1 MATAAK
7 QQGQARVSQKMLET
21 ARKRVKQDP
30 RLLEPRDIDMDNYIS
45 SLSKLLYYY
54 GTNFDNKSKKE
65 WAVQYFKETDKSLSK
80 MLSKVSHQY
89 FGTLGSL
96 IRMKENGIVLKDS
109 IDERILKMAT
119 EISGKYSKDDDSR
132 QSQASSSDDSKQE
145 ENKTEKTDYFL
156 GDFEGYLDDHLGK
169 KKSLGVV
176 AWTKQFSPT
185 LAQIG
190 SLKTL
195 IERKIKEYEG
205 VGTDKELLDAYGL
218 SRKVCK
224 DIIAALT
231 EAISE
236 LSTMY
241 QRKPRTP
248 KAIPVQ
254 KLVAAVKYMKEDL
267 SLGISS
273 IDPAAIIGKTS
284 LITFNVKTR
293 KVQYYVAEEGK
304 QFSIKGTT
312 LLNFDIA
319 RSIQKTLRNP
329 KDQLLNLLQLP
340 KKQFEKALSMIK
352 SVEVE
357 ASGRLNADTLICK
370 QFS

>member
-1 MATAAK
+1 MATK
-7 QQGQARVSQKMLET
+7 QQGQGARVSQKMLET

-30 RLLEPRDIDMDNYIS
+30 RLLEPRELDMDNYIS
-45 SLSKLLYYY
+45 SLSKLMYYY

-65 WAVQYFKETDKSLSK
+65 WAVQYFKETDKALSK
-80 MLSKVSHQY
+80 LLNRVSHQY
-89 FGTLGSL
+89 FGTIGSL

-109 IDERILKMAT
+109 IDDRILSLAIDISKKVT
-119 EISGKYSKDDDSR
+119 IKEEIETP
-132 QSQASSSDDSKQE
+132 AVE
-145 ENKTEKTDYFL
+145 EETNKAEKIDYFL
-156 GDFEGYLDDHLGK
+156 GDFEGYLDEHLGK
-169 KKSLGVV
+169 KKSLGIV
-176 AWTKQFSPT
+176 AWTKQYSPT
-185 LAQIG
+185 LIQIG

-195 IERKIKEYEG
+195 IERKIREYEG

-218 SRKVCK
+218 SKKVCR
-224 DIIAALT
+224 DIVASLT
-231 EAISE
+231 EAIAE

-248 KAIPVQ
+248 KAVPIQ
-254 KLVAAVKYMKEDL
+254 KLVASVKYLKEDL

-273 IDPAAIIGKTS
+273 IDPSAIIGKTS
-284 LITFNVKTR
+284 LVTFNNKTR
-293 KVQYYVAEEGK
+293 KVQYYVAEDGK

-312 LLNFDIA
+312 LLNFDIGK
-319 RSIQKTLRNP
+319 SIQKTLRNP

-352 SVEVE
+352 SVETE
-357 ASGRLNADTLICK
+357 PSGRLNSDTLICK

>member
-1 MATAAK
+1 MATT

-30 RLLEPRDIDMDNYIS
+30 RLLEPREIDHENYTS
-45 SLSKLLYYY
+45 SLAKILYYY
-54 GTNFDNKSKKE
+54 GTSFDNKSKKE
-65 WAVQYFKETDKSLSK
+65 WAVNYFKDSDKELSK
-80 MLSKVSHQY
+80 LLSKVSHQY

-96 IRMKENGIVLKDS
+96 IRMHENGVVLKDS
-109 IDERILKMAT
+109 IQERILKLAKEVST
-119 EISGKYSKDDDSR
+119 KYSKEDVPTD
-132 QSQASSSDDSKQE
+132 QTKIE
-145 ENKTEKTDYFL
+145 EPKAEKIDYLL
-156 GDFEGYLDDHLGK
+156 GEFEGYIDEYLGK

-176 AWTKQFSPT
+176 AWSKQYSPT
-185 LAQIG
+185 LIQVG

-195 IERKIKEYEG
+195 IERKIDEYEG

-218 SRKVCK
+218 SKKVCR
-224 DIIAALT
+224 DIVTSLR
-231 EAISE
+231 EAVAE

-248 KAIPVQ
+248 KAVPVQ

-267 SLGISS
+267 GLGISS

-293 KVQYYVAEEGK
+293 KVQYYLAEEGK
-304 QFSIKGTT
+304 QFTVKGTT
-312 LLNFDIA
+312 LLNFDITK
-319 RSIQKTLRNP
+319 SIQKTLRNP

-340 KKQFEKALSMIK
+340 KKQFEKALAMIK
-352 SVEVE
+352 SVETE
-357 ASGRLNADTLICK
+357 PSGRLNSDTLICK

>member
-1 MATAAK
+1 MATATK
-7 QQGQARVSQKMLET
+7 QGQARVSQKMIET

-30 RLLEPRDIDMDNYIS
+30 RLLEPREIDMDNYIS
-45 SLSKLLYYY
+45 SLAKLLYYY

-65 WAVQYFKETDKSLSK
+65 WTVQYFKDTDKSLSK

-109 IDERILKMAT
+109 IDDRILKIAT
-119 EISGKYSKDDDSR
+119 EISGKYSKDDVSP
-132 QSQASSSDDSKQE
+132 QNQTVDDAPKQE

-195 IERKIKEYEG
+195 IEGKIREYEG

-218 SRKVCK
+218 SRKVCR
-224 DIIAALT
+224 DIVAALT

-254 KLVAAVKYMKEDL
+254 KMVAAVKYMKEDL
-267 SLGISS
+267 GLGISS

-293 KVQYYVAEEGK
+293 KVQYYLAEEGK
-304 QFSIKGTT
+304 QFTVKGTT
-312 LLNFDIA
+312 LLNFDITK
-319 RSIQKTLRNP
+319 SIQKTLRNP

-340 KKQFEKALSMIK
+340 KKQFEKALAMIK
-352 SVEVE
+352 SVETE
-357 ASGRLNADTLICK
+357 PSGRLNSDTLICK